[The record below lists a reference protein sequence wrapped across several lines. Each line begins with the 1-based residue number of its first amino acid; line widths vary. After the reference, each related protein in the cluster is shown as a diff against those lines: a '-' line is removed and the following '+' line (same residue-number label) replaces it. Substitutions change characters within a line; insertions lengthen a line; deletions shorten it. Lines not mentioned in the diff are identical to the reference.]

1 VKYVGLVHS
10 NKLSSF
16 THPEVVPNL
25 YDFLLLNTKCL

>member
-1 VKYVGLVHS
+1 MSEIYRVGL